1 MQKLEKV
8 LLRATNKN
16 LWGGVVILPNI
27 GETKVEANGNLEV
40 DDTLATLLLTKTESY
55 QLVKGNGT
63 TVTEELYADKLAE
76 EVVLEVK
83 EQQVTSIKDE
93 TAEEET
99 KEDDGLDEM
108 TLSELKEI
116 AEQAGFTEDDY
127 SKYAKSKKLMINFL
141 RKNAK

>member
-1 MQKLEKV
+1 MQKSEKV

-16 LWGGVVILPNI
+16 LWGGKIILPTI
-27 GETKVEANGNLEV
+27 GETIVEANGNLEV
-40 DDTLATLLLTKTESY
+40 EDTVATLLLTKTDSY

-83 EQQVTSIKDE
+83 EQEVTSIKEE
-93 TAEEET
+93 TSEQET
-99 KEDDGLDEM
+99 KEEDGLDEM

-116 AEQAGFTEDDY
+116 AEQAGFTEEDY

>member
-1 MQKLEKV
+1 MQKAEKV

-16 LWGGVVILPNI
+16 LWGGVIILPTI

-40 DDTLATLLLTKTESY
+40 EDTVATLLLTKSDAY

-63 TVTEELYADKLAE
+63 TVTEELHADKLAE

-83 EQQVTSIKDE
+83 EQEVTSIKEE
-93 TAEEET
+93 TSEEET
-99 KEDDGLDEM
+99 KEEDGLDEM

-116 AEQAGFTEDDY
+116 AEQAGFTEEDY

>member
-1 MQKLEKV
+1 MQKAEKV
-8 LLRATNKN
+8 LLKVTNKN
-16 LWGGVVILPNI
+16 LWGGKIILPTI
-27 GETKVEANGNLEV
+27 GETSVEANGNLEV
-40 DDTLATLLLTKTESY
+40 EDTVATLLHTKTDSY

-83 EQQVTSIKDE
+83 EQEVTSIKEE
-93 TAEEET
+93 TSEQET
-99 KEDDGLDEM
+99 KEEDGLDEM

-116 AEQAGFTEDDY
+116 AEQAGFTEEDY